1 MTGIAMVETEQQSAD
16 TDRCMVPDV
25 SVVVPVYNEAENVE
39 PLCHDIRE
47 ALDPT
52 DLDYEVLLVDDGSR
66 DQTLK
71 KAQEAIKNDAHFKAI
86 ELRRNFGKS
95 AALNAGFDL
104 ARAEVVVTM
113 DGDLQNDPRD
123 IPALLEKLDEG
134 YDVVSGWRKERQEKA
149 GRKMVSRVA
158 NSLISAMTRVSLHD
172 YGCCLKAYRRSV
184 LQDVTLYGEMHRF
197 IPALVRWVG
206 GRVGEMPVNDR
217 ARYAGDSKFDS
228 FGRILEVLFDLATVK
243 FLMQYL
249 TKPLYFFGRIALGLL
264 LMALLVLG
272 VLVGLKLAYGADMTG
287 NPLLYMSVLLVIL
300 SMQFGSLG
308 LMMELIARTYHESQ
322 NRKVY
327 SVREIHEG
335 GGGRVCIRRIVQQ

>member
-1 MTGIAMVETEQQSAD
+1 MSGIAMVETEQQNGAP
-16 TDRCMVPDV
+16 DRCDAPEV
-25 SVVVPVYNEAENVE
+25 SVVVPLYNEADNVE

-47 ALDPT
+47 ALDPAG
-52 DLDYEVLLVDDGSR
+52 LDYEVLLVDDGSR
-66 DQTLK
+66 DETLARAE
-71 KAQEAIKNDAHFKAI
+71 KAIEDDERFKVI

-104 ARAEVVVTM
+104 ARSDVVVTM

-123 IPALLEKLDEG
+123 VPALLEKLDEG
-134 YDVVSGWRKERQEKA
+134 YDVVSGWRKERQEKT
-149 GRKMVSRVA
+149 GRKFVSRVA
-158 NSLISAMTRVSLHD
+158 NSLISGMTGVSLHD

-197 IPALVRWVG
+197 IPALARWVG

-217 ARYAGDSKFDS
+217 ARQAGASKFDS

-264 LMALLVLG
+264 MMALLVLG

-322 NRKVY
+322 GRKVY
-327 SVREIHEG
+327 SVREIHKG
-335 GGGRVCIRRIVQQ
+335 GGVARRGE